1 MKPLGTGMTT
11 ENCEAP
17 LTVMPSSLAG
27 TLVGTGAME
36 AVTVEPWTAVGGRLT
51 AVSTSW
57 MTPVM
62 LLTLAPMYSPT
73 EAA

>member
-11 ENCEAP
+11 ENCEAL
-17 LTVMPSSLAG
+17 LTVTPLSLAG
-27 TLVGTGAME
+27 TLVDTGAME
-36 AVTVEPWTAVGGRLT
+36 AVTFEPWTAVGGRLT
-51 AVSTSW
+51 AVSTCW

-62 LLTLAPMYSPT
+62 LPTLAPIYSPT